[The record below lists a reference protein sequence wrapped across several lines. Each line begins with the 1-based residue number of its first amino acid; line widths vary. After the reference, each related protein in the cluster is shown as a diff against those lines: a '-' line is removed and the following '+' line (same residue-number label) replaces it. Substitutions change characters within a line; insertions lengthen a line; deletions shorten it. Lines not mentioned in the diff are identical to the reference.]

1 MLTAIQKEEKKL
13 YKMEGENFMD
23 NFQSMANDF
32 MMFALCLIP
41 IILVLGQS
49 IIYIRMGMKR
59 TKELGVDQSNVKK
72 AITNS
77 AVFSVLPSLPIV
89 ITVVALMPS
98 LGKYIPWLRLSV
110 IGSAAYETA
119 CAEMT
124 MVGFGYSGLGDTTMT
139 SSVFTSVIWV
149 MCLVSC
155 VWPLTNVIGLK
166 FYDGQ
171 IKKARKS
178 GGFMNVAAGAMMIGL
193 MCVMCVPRL
202 VNVADVT
209 GIIVC
214 AVAGISAVL
223 LDVVAKKLS
232 LKSLSDFSFALAMI
246 IGMVSAVIVS

>member
-1 MLTAIQKEEKKL
+1 
-13 YKMEGENFMD
+13 MD
-23 NFQSMANDF
+23 NFQLIANEMIIF
-32 MMFALCLIP
+32 VLCLIP
-41 IILVLGQS
+41 IIIVLGQS
-49 IIYIRMGMKR
+49 AVYIKMGLKR
-59 TKELGVDQSNVKK
+59 TKELGINQKNVKK
-72 AITNS
+72 AMANS
-77 AVFSVLPSLPIV
+77 AVFSILPSLPIV

-124 MVGFGYSGLGDTTMT
+124 MVAFGYNGLGDTSMT

-155 VWPLTNVIGLK
+155 VWPLANVIGLK
-166 FYDGQ
+166 IYDNQ
-171 IKKARKS
+171 LKKARKS
-178 GGFMNVAAGAMMIGL
+178 GGFMKVAAGAMMIGL

-202 VNVADVT
+202 VNKKDVT

-214 AVAGISAVL
+214 ATAGISAII
-223 LDVVAKKLS
+223 LDMIAKKFK

-246 IGMVSAVIVS
+246 IGMIAAVIVN